1 MKTVNVTLRIDEDLK
16 ADAEALFED
25 IGLSLNAACRIFL
38 KRAVQE
44 QRIPFE
50 LGRPDRKTLKAIA
63 DARGQKLHHLA
74 LQWVLRDPV
83 ITSALIGA
91 SRPEQIIDN
100 ASIVNAAPL
109 TEAELRQIDEALA

>member
-16 ADAEALFED
+16 ENAEALFED

-50 LGRPDRKTLKAIA
+50 LGRPDRKTLQAIA
-63 DARGQKLHHLA
+63 DA
-74 LQWVLRDPV
+74 
-83 ITSALIGA
+83 
-91 SRPEQIIDN
+91 EQDEDR
-100 ASIVNAAPL
+100 SPCFDSVD
-109 TEAELRQIDEALA
+109 ELMEDLEK